1 MKEKKSIFRKSEKHR
16 PLSTLAWIVN
26 NNEKYK
32 NITLNN
38 GLICADP
45 ENFIGG
51 RGCFPGERGGGS
63 ETYFKFKKFEFSRS
77 AHGHTKF
84 QYLDP
89 NELLPTPT
97 MNN

>member
-1 MKEKKSIFRKSEKHR
+1 MNCKQQWK
-16 PLSTLAWIVN
+16 VQ
-26 NNEKYK
+26 KY
-32 NITLNN
+32 NIEL

-51 RGCFPGERGGGS
+51 RGCFQGEGGGGLRPTLNLRNLNFPGEEGGS
-63 ETYFKFKKFEFSRS
+63 RS
-77 AHGHTKF
+77 VHGHTKF

>member
-1 MKEKKSIFRKSEKHR
+1 MRRSRKF
-16 PLSTLAWIVN
+16 
-26 NNEKYK
+26 Y
-32 NITLNN
+32 
-38 GLICADP
+38 
-45 ENFIGG
+45 
-51 RGCFPGERGGGS
+51 RGEGVFSRRGGGGS